1 MKSKSRQEGVRGRHR
16 RLKKPDKLWMS
27 CLMVSPPQPGGS
39 ELFTTGSSQ
48 GAHTAGWSELMSEL
62 ELL

>member
-16 RLKKPDKLWMS
+16 HLKKPDKLWMS
-27 CLMVSPPQPGGS
+27 CLMVSPPQPVSCSPQVALRVLTQLGG
-39 ELFTTGSSQ
+39 Q
-48 GAHTAGWSELMSEL
+48 LMSEL

>member
-16 RLKKPDKLWMS
+16 HLKKPDKPWMS
-27 CLMVSPPQPGGS
+27 CLMVSPPQEAVSCSPQVALGVLTQLGGQ
-39 ELFTTGSSQ
+39 LV
-48 GAHTAGWSELMSEL
+48 SEL